1 MSREEVNDRN
11 ANWAKSLLSGGHRP
25 KDDDDLERPARAQ
38 PREPEPRQLAPSRVD
53 NSPPVNAAALAK
65 ALLAQ
70 RLKKRSRFGEQDK
83 AKIFGQ
89 FLRGEGVENIGAG
102 FGVSGMTIRKLIDD
116 TIREG
121 GLEPPKR
128 GRRKRGA
135 GE

>member
-1 MSREEVNDRN
+1 MTARS
-11 ANWAKSLLSGGHRP
+11 ANWAHNLLTGGHRP
-25 KDDDDLERPARAQ
+25 KDDADLERPTRAQ
-38 PREPEPRQLAPSRVD
+38 PREPEPRHLAPSRVD
-53 NSPPVNAAALAK
+53 YSPPVNAAALAK

-70 RLKKRSRFGEQDK
+70 RLKKRSRFSEQDK

-89 FLRGEGVENIGAG
+89 FLGGESMENIGAG

-128 GRRKRGA
+128 GRRRKGA
-135 GE
+135 AE